1 MKNYINNNF
10 IKEFE
15 EEKTIYD
22 NYDINEF
29 CDPCEPSKHC
39 EPCDSPKPCDIYKPC
54 EIYETYDTPVDEYN
68 LPYNN
73 FNMDKYLKKQ
83 NSINSYK
90 YNDFDSFKKGTNDCC
105 KCNEC
110 SNKKLNSIL
119 TAMSSALYSIG
130 NDTDKLQ
137 CLYKDLDCLL
147 HECHLNKDQKHAIK
161 CLQESI
167 EILVFASKKTD
178 AALIDVKNA
187 FC

>member
-15 EEKTIYD
+15 EEKTAYD

-29 CDPCEPSKHC
+29 YD
-39 EPCDSPKPCDIYKPC
+39 PCDSPEPCDIYNPC
-54 EIYETYDTPVDEYN
+54 EIYEPYDTNINEFDHKNN

-83 NSINSYK
+83 NSINSFK
-90 YNDFDSFKKGTNDCC
+90 SNDFDSFKKGTNDCC
-105 KCNEC
+105 KCKEC

-119 TAMSSALYSIG
+119 TAMSSTLYNIG
-130 NDTDKLQ
+130 NNTDKLQ
-137 CLYKDLDCLL
+137 CLYNDLDCLL
-147 HECHLNKDQKHAIK
+147 HKCHLNKDQKHAIK
-161 CLQESI
+161 CLQESVG
-167 EILVFASKKTD
+167 ILVFASKKTNKT
-178 AALIDVKNA
+178 LIDVKNT

>member
-73 FNMDKYLKKQ
+73 FNMDKYLK
-83 NSINSYK
+83 
-90 YNDFDSFKKGTNDCC
+90 
-105 KCNEC
+105 
-110 SNKKLNSIL
+110 
-119 TAMSSALYSIG
+119 
-130 NDTDKLQ
+130 
-137 CLYKDLDCLL
+137 
-147 HECHLNKDQKHAIK
+147 
-161 CLQESI
+161 
-167 EILVFASKKTD
+167 
-178 AALIDVKNA
+178 
-187 FC
+187 